1 MRKVRIPTIGKI
13 NKNDSYEGQSIETMI
28 AKRMTGSDV
37 EIGGKAL
44 MYTDRKDGVL
54 PETNIRTDRF
64 EIAQNALDIVERNRI
79 ARREAFYKEQSEKGK
94 ADMKIEPGGKGV
106 GKTESTQGT
115 SNL

>member
-1 MRKVRIPTIGKI
+1 MRNVNMPVTGKI
-13 NKNDSYEGQSIETMI
+13 KRNESYEGQSIETMI

-44 MYTDRKDGVL
+44 MYTDRRDGVL
-54 PETNIRTDRF
+54 PETNIRSDRF
-64 EIAQNALDIVERNRI
+64 EIAQNALETVERNRI

-94 ADMKIEPGGKGV
+94 ADMKIIPGGKGV

-115 SNL
+115 K